1 MVDYDAYLFDCDGT
15 LVNTL
20 DIWIDACQKVLAD
33 HGVIVS
39 RAEIGRRLGKWEL
52 MLEGIPQEHFKQAV
66 TNVGA
71 IAHPKAAEA
80 PLYEGIADVL
90 QQLKAGNKKL
100 ALITASDRSVIEELL
115 AYHKLGDMFD
125 MVVTGSDITN
135 HKPDPEG
142 IDSALSVFGVPKNRA
157 IMLGDSDKDLGAAQ
171 NAGIDSLLFYPESH
185 KAAHDQT
192 FLESFGPKYTI
203 AHWNELGNQLAA
215 PVSDATM

>member
-1 MVDYDAYLFDCDGT
+1 MRNYDAYLFDCDGT

-33 HGVIVS
+33 HGVTVS

-52 MLEGIPQEHFKQAV
+52 MLEGIPQEEFAQAV
-66 TNVGA
+66 AEVSA

-80 PLYEGIADVL
+80 PLYEGIVDVL
-90 QQLKAGNKKL
+90 QQLKADDKKL
-100 ALITASDRSVIEELL
+100 ALITASDRSVIEKLL
-115 AYHKLGDMFD
+115 AHHKLDGMFD

-142 IDSALSVFGVPKNRA
+142 IDAVLQVFGTPKA
-157 IMLGDSDKDLGAAQ
+157 KAMMLGDSDKDLGAAQ

-185 KAAHDQT
+185 HEAHDHA
-192 FLESFGPKYTI
+192 FLKSFGPKYTI
-203 AHWNELGNQLAA
+203 AHWNELLA
-215 PVSDATM
+215 

>member
-1 MVDYDAYLFDCDGT
+1 MTDYDAYLFDCDGT
-15 LVNTL
+15 ITNTL

-39 RAEIGRRLGKWEL
+39 RAEIGRRLGQWEL
-52 MLEGIPQEHFKQAV
+52 MLEGIPQEHFKQAIADV
-66 TNVGA
+66 SA

-80 PLYEGIADVL
+80 PLYDGIADVL

-100 ALITASDRSVIEELL
+100 ALITASDRSVIEKLL
-115 AYHKLGDMFD
+115 TFHKLDNMFD
-125 MVVTGSDITN
+125 MIVTGSDITK

-142 IDSALSVFGVPKNRA
+142 IDRVITVFGVPKNRA

-171 NAGIDSLLFYPESH
+171 NAGIDSVLFYPESH
-185 KAAHDQT
+185 QAAHDKT

-203 AHWNELGNQLAA
+203 AHWDILGSKLAVPA
-215 PVSDATM
+215 SDATM

>member
-1 MVDYDAYLFDCDGT
+1 MTDYDAYLFDCDGT
-15 LVNTL
+15 ITNTL

-39 RAEIGRRLGKWEL
+39 RAEIGRRLGQWEL
-52 MLEGIPQEHFKQAV
+52 MLAGIPPEHFGQAV
-66 TNVGA
+66 ADVSA

-80 PLYEGIADVL
+80 PLYDGIADVL

-100 ALITASDRSVIEELL
+100 ALITASDRSVIEKLL
-115 AYHKLGDMFD
+115 TFHKLDNMFD
-125 MVVTGSDITN
+125 MIVTGSDITK

-142 IDSALSVFGVPKNRA
+142 VNRVLEVFGVPKNRA

-171 NAGIDSLLFYPESH
+171 NAGIDSVLFYPESH
-185 KAAHDQT
+185 QAAHDKT

-203 AHWNELGNQLAA
+203 AHWNVLGTELAA
-215 PVSDATM
+215 PISDATM